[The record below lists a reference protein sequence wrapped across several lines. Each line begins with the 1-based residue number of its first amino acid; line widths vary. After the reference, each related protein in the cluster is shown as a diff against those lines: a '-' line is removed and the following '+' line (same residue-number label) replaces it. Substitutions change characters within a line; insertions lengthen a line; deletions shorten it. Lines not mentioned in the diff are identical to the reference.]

1 MRKRKAVR
9 ACLVGAVAIAALIAG
24 SAAKS
29 AQSAS
34 RIVDLA
40 LVCKTVGTGY
50 PDPVRSMDVGASPRL
65 GSNAPTIHV
74 SNGPPPGGIQVNL
87 WTGPYYG
94 KPSGLL
100 FATRSR
106 CVTTTSRAPF
116 AIRGLRGGQTVL
128 GNRYKCD
135 VPARV
140 LIRVRAV
147 FKRPVTLGRTREE
160 FLGRGD
166 MTTADLAVATASDRR
181 PIVYASTHDASGKTS
196 IFVARSDCVPNQ

>member
-1 MRKRKAVR
+1 MTRICVVA
-9 ACLVGAVAIAALIAG
+9 ASTIGMLLPASAGNGAE
-24 SAAKS
+24 
-29 AQSAS
+29 SAS
-34 RIVDLA
+34 RTVDLA
-40 LVCKTVGTGY
+40 LVCTTVGTGY

-65 GSNAPTIHV
+65 GSNAPTFHV
-74 SNGPPPGGIQVNL
+74 SNGPPPAGIQVNL

-106 CVTTTSRAPF
+106 CVTTRSRAPF
-116 AIRGLRGGQTVL
+116 AVRGLRGGQTVL

-147 FKRPVTLGRTREE
+147 FKRPVTLGRSREE

-166 MTTADLAVATASDRR
+166 MSTAALAVATASGRR
-181 PIVYASTHDASGKTS
+181 PIVYASAQDASGKAA
-196 IFVARSDCVPNQ
+196 IFVSRSDCVPNQ

>member
-1 MRKRKAVR
+1 MARIS
-9 ACLVGAVAIAALIAG
+9 AVAASTIGALLAASAG
-24 SAAKS
+24 NGAE
-29 AQSAS
+29 SAS

-65 GSNAPTIHV
+65 GSNAPTFHV
-74 SNGPPPGGIQVNL
+74 SNGPTPAGIQVNL

-106 CVTTTSRAPF
+106 CVTTRSRAPF
-116 AIRGLRGGQTVL
+116 ATRGLRGGQTVL

-140 LIRVRAV
+140 LVRVRAV
-147 FKRPVTLGRTREE
+147 FKRPVTLGRTRDE

-166 MTTADLAVATASDRR
+166 MSTATLAVAAVSGRR
-181 PIVYASTHDASGKTS
+181 PIVYASAHDEPARAS
-196 IFVARSDCVPNQ
+196 IFVARSACVPNQ